1 MLGAARRATFMSN
14 LGGVLLGLLIL
25 AVVALLGVF
34 LLYPYFNAWLSGGTT
49 WTPKHFTQLETP
61 TDPIYFLST
70 ELSLGGDTGWY
81 EETRYAFIPIGQDHF
96 GVALI
101 DEGMVLITKSGD
113 PLPEFERPTVL
124 TGTLKPFD
132 TLGSDIRRSIMSELS
147 GLESYPLV
155 LDMTEAENKVLW
167 VVGAVAVAAGGLFGA
182 FTLLRSIGRS
192 FNPSSHPI
200 WKNLTRFNLPP
211 EDVLRGI
218 EADRDSGVYKAGQFE
233 LTRRW
238 AVAKGSGKLQ
248 VAKVQDLVWAY
259 GYVQSGRYGSLYF
272 VKAYD
277 RDGVE
282 LMAQLK
288 KKEELDPTL
297 SAIQKAVPWVLIGNN
312 AEAEKIWKK
321 NRAEFLRQID
331 ERKRQMQTPA

>member
-1 MLGAARRATFMSN
+1 MLGAARRATFFGN
-14 LGGVLLGLLIL
+14 LWSIIVGLIL
-25 AVVALLGVF
+25 VAIVVLTTWL

-61 TDPIYFLST
+61 TQPIYFLNT

-81 EETRYAFIPIGQDHF
+81 EETTYAFIPLGQDHF

-101 DEGMVLITKSGD
+101 EDGLVLITKSGD

-124 TGTLKPFD
+124 TGTLKEFD
-132 TLGSDIRRSIMSELS
+132 SLGSDIRRSIMSELS

-155 LDMTEAENKVLW
+155 LDMTEAENKGFW
-167 VVGAVAVAAGGLFGA
+167 IIGALVAVGVGIWGV
-182 FTLLRSIGRS
+182 LLVLRALGHT

-200 WKNLTRFNLPP
+200 WKGLSRFGQPADEL
-211 EDVLRGI
+211 LRTI
-218 EADRDSGVYKAGQFE
+218 EADRDSGTYKAGQFE

-238 AVAKGSGKLQ
+238 AVASGGMGLA
-248 VAKVQDLVWAY
+248 VARVSDLVWAH
-259 GYVQSGRYGSLYF
+259 GYIQQGRYGATHF

-277 RDGVE
+277 REGVV
-282 LMAQLK
+282 LTAKLK
-288 KKEELDPTL
+288 KKEMEAALA
-297 SAIQKAVPWVLIGNN
+297 AIERAAPWALIGTN

-321 NRAEFLRQID
+321 DRAEFVRQID
-331 ERKRQMQTPA
+331 ERKRQLHDQRA